1 MSHEDQNVDISLAV
15 KALILQNP
23 VIAQQAT
30 VVINRLPQGIE
41 GASICLWIVGAN
53 AFNHLGGSTG
63 LDQSRVQ
70 LDAYADEPA
79 IAAKLSW
86 LLWRTLDGFAGVVDE
101 VHILGAMRLTAPRQL
116 TDRVLV
122 GTDQYRF
129 VNTQDF
135 RFTFNSLEKV
145 TL

>member
-1 MSHEDQNVDISLAV
+1 MPENVDITLAV

-30 VVINRLPQGIE
+30 VVINRLPQGVR
-41 GASICLWIVGAN
+41 GNSICLWVVGAN

-63 LDQSRVQ
+63 LDQARVQ
-70 LDAYADEPA
+70 LDAYGDEPA
-79 IAAKLSW
+79 KAAELSW
-86 LLWRTLDGFAGVVDE
+86 RLWRTLDGFQGVVDE
-101 VHILGAMRLTAPRQL
+101 VHILGSMRLTAPRQL

-122 GTDQYRF
+122 GTDEYRF

-135 RFTFNSLEKV
+135 RFTFNSLAKV
-145 TL
+145 MT

>member
-1 MSHEDQNVDISLAV
+1 MAHESQNVDISLAV

-41 GASICLWIVGAN
+41 GASVCLWIVGAN
-53 AFNHLGGSTG
+53 AFNSLSGSTG
-63 LDQSRVQ
+63 LDQARVQ
-70 LDAYADEPA
+70 LDAYADEPGM
-79 IAAKLSW
+79 AARLSW
-86 LLWRTLDGFAGVVDE
+86 LLWQTLDGFAGVSDG

-122 GTDQYRF
+122 GTDEYRF
-129 VNTQDF
+129 INTQDF
-135 RFTFNSLEKV
+135 RFTFNSLAKV